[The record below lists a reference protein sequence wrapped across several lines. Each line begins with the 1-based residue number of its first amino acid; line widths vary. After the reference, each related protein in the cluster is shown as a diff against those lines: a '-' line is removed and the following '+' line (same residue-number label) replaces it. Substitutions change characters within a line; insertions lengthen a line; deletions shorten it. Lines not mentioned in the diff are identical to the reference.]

1 MAKDPEKKPDEK
13 PWTPDQPLEDE
24 EDEKEVQ
31 RHARAKA
38 REGYLVGELTK
49 PPEKKPG
56 ERKKLFG

>member
-1 MAKDPEKKPDEK
+1 MAEKKEERKEEK

-49 PPEKKPG
+49 LPEKKPG